1 MKSHYDVIDRGISTE
16 YERLNESLT
25 RSIKILAAL
34 DYSFTNYYQTDGV
47 LLLDHNN
54 QIINGLCH
62 VWPIDSLLRARGK
75 SDVMTAVDIDYR
87 LVGDASICDPSSPL
101 FQRASK
107 QVSLAPVLSFL
118 HDLDD
123 YLLGI
128 HYFDTEGYVF
138 SSPDTLVKD
147 VTKEY
152 LASLKSRPY
161 WKQTA
166 RNRDRVTVSG
176 PINSLLLGKTVMSMT
191 VPVHLDDEFQGVI
204 SLNVDIDVLLDK
216 GTSLS
221 SEIRIVNRE
230 LDDVPSNAIR
240 IKEVDFEG
248 VVANHVFFYDLD
260 VKKELSFFFEIEKY
274 TLLVIFLTYIF
285 LVLVLFYVNINM
297 ERSHFKELADKDAMT
312 GLLNRRGL
320 EAFLARTMHD
330 KMFALAIFDIDD
342 FKLVNDTYGHDVGD
356 NVICYMADQLELNT
370 RNHDAAARF
379 GGEEFIVYIQGN
391 DKQQLMKAL
400 ERVKQAICE
409 DSQKVVN
416 NGFTVSGGVEIA
428 SPSSSINFDVLIKS
442 ADEKLYQAKT
452 SGKNKLV
459 Y

>member
-1 MKSHYDVIDRGISTE
+1 MKSHYDVIDRGITTE

-47 LLLDHNN
+47 LLLEHNS
-54 QIINGLCH
+54 QIMDGLCH
-62 VWPIDSLLRARGK
+62 VWPIDALLRARGK
-75 SDVMTAVDIDYR
+75 SDTMTAVDIDYR
-87 LVGDASICDPSSPL
+87 LVGDASICDPSSSL
-101 FQRASK
+101 FERASK

-138 SSPDTLVKD
+138 SSPDTMVKN

-152 LASLKSRPY
+152 LVSLKNRPY

-176 PINSLLLGKTVMSMT
+176 PINSILLGKTVMSMT

-204 SLNVDIDVLLDK
+204 SLNIDIDVLLDK

-221 SEIRIVNRE
+221 SEIRIINRE
-230 LDDVPSNAIR
+230 LDVVPSNAIR
-240 IKEVDFEG
+240 TKEVDFEG

-260 VKKELSFFFEIEKY
+260 IKKEISFFFEFEKY
-274 TLLVIFLTYIF
+274 TLIVIFLIYIF

-297 ERSHFKELADKDAMT
+297 ERSHFKELAAKDAMT
-312 GLLNRRGL
+312 GLLNRRGFD
-320 EAFLARTMHD
+320 AFLSKTIHD
-330 KMFALAIFDIDD
+330 KTFALAIFDIDN
-342 FKLVNDTYGHDVGD
+342 FKQVNDTYGHDVGD
-356 NVICYMADQLELNT
+356 DVICYVADKLELNI
-370 RNHDAAARF
+370 RNNDAAARF
-379 GGEEFIVYIQGN
+379 GGEEFVVYVKGS
-391 DKQQLMKAL
+391 DTQQLMKIL
-400 ERVKQAICE
+400 ERVKAAICA
-409 DSQKVVN
+409 DSHKVVAA
-416 NGFTVSGGVEIA
+416 GFTISGGVEIV
-428 SPSSSINFDVLIKS
+428 SPGNGFDFEQLIKS